1 MTKKSLQHHE
11 TNPSVDSDQTC
22 PSHQGA
28 ATAANHAAQQAEDQR
43 RLEQRLG
50 QIRQKILVLSGKGG
64 VGKSTVAANL
74 AMSLALAGHKV
85 GLLDIDI
92 HGPSIPKLLGL
103 ENEACGP
110 TAEVNVIEPV
120 PLGENLKVM
129 SIGFLLRSPRDA
141 VVWRGPLKFKVIQ
154 QFLADVMWGPLDV
167 LVIDSPPGTGDEPLT
182 VGQLIGR
189 PASAIV
195 VTTPQDVALA
205 DVRRS
210 ITFCQQLQLQVLG
223 VVENMSGF
231 ACPHCGKTTDLFKSG
246 GGERLAQEMG
256 VPFLGKVPLDPQVV
270 DSGDAGTPLVQRF
283 AETPTAR
290 AFANIAKPILSNL
303 EETYSHTCVC
313 NQESKHMKIAIP
325 HENGRL
331 HGHFGGCREFA
342 LIELDPEK
350 KVALRTE
357 VLPAPDHQPGAFPRW
372 LREQGVEVVIAGGIG
387 KRALEIFARH
397 GIAVRAGTPD
407 ARIETLVASF
417 LSGQLTAS
425 PDGCEHHGH
434 DHDHG
439 HGHHHHHHHGHC
451 HEHEAEDRH

>member
-1 MTKKSLQHHE
+1 ME
-11 TNPSVDSDQTC
+11 SDRPC
-22 PSHQGA
+22 PTPHAASTAVNQGA
-28 ATAANHAAQQAEDQR
+28 QAAEDQR

-64 VGKSTVAANL
+64 VGKSTVATNL
-74 AMSLALAGHKV
+74 AMSLALAGYKV

-92 HGPSIPKLLGL
+92 HGPSIPTLLGL

-110 TAEVNVIEPV
+110 TAAVNVIEPV

-167 LVIDSPPGTGDEPLT
+167 LIVDSPPGTGDEPLT

-210 ITFCQQLQLQVLG
+210 ITFCQQLHLQVLG

-231 ACPHCGKTTDLFKSG
+231 VCPHCGKTTDLFKSG
-246 GGERLAQEMG
+246 GGERLAQEMD

-283 AETPTAR
+283 AESPTAL

-303 EETYSHTCVC
+303 QETYSHTCVC
-313 NQESKHMKIAIP
+313 KQESKRMKIAIP
-325 HENGRL
+325 LSAGRL
-331 HGHFGGCREFA
+331 AEHFGHCEQFA
-342 LIELDPEK
+342 LLDADTTSK
-350 KVALRTE
+350 Q
-357 VLPAPDHQPGAFPRW
+357 VLKQTRVVPPPHEPGVLPRW
-372 LREQGVEVVIAGGIG
+372 LHEQGAQVIIAGGMG
-387 KRALEIFARH
+387 RRALDLFAQNGITVHAGVAGRTPEETVQAFLDGALGNTAPTCGH
-397 GIAVRAGTPD
+397 GRG
-407 ARIETLVASF
+407 E
-417 LSGQLTAS
+417 
-425 PDGCEHHGH
+425 
-434 DHDHG
+434 
-439 HGHHHHHHHGHC
+439 GHHHECQHGHA
-451 HEHEAEDRH
+451 H

>member
-1 MTKKSLQHHE
+1 MTSQSHAHSHPQ
-11 TNPSVDSDQTC
+11 TPSPSGNSC
-22 PSHQGA
+22 PSHDAPPKPSDA
-28 ATAANHAAQQAEDQR
+28 ARQQEEDQR
-43 RLEQRLG
+43 RLTERLSH
-50 QIRQKILVLSGKGG
+50 IREKILVLSGKGG

-92 HGPSIPKLLGL
+92 HGPSIPKLMGL

-154 QFLADVMWGPLDV
+154 QFLADVAWGPLDV
-167 LVIDSPPGTGDEPLT
+167 LVIDSPPGTGDEPLSVAQL
-182 VGQLIGR
+182 VGH

-210 ITFCQQLQLQVLG
+210 ITFCQQLHLQILG

-231 ACPHCGKTTDLFKSG
+231 VCPHCGKTTDLFKSG

-283 AETPTAR
+283 AESPTAL

-303 EETYSHTCVC
+303 QETHSHTCVC
-313 NQESKHMKIAIP
+313 KQETKRMKIAIP
-325 HENGRL
+325 LSAGRL
-331 HGHFGGCREFA
+331 AEHFGHCEQFA
-342 LIELDPEK
+342 LLDTDATSKRILKQTMVVPPPHEPG
-350 KVALRTE
+350 
-357 VLPAPDHQPGAFPRW
+357 VLPRW
-372 LREQGVEVVIAGGIG
+372 LHEQGAQVIIAGGMG
-387 KRALEIFARH
+387 RRAVDLFAQN
-397 GIAVRAGTPD
+397 GIAVHAAVAGRTPE
-407 ARIETLVASF
+407 ETVQAF
-417 LSGQLTAS
+417 F
-425 PDGCEHHGH
+425 DGALGNATPTCGHGRGDGSHHECHHGH
-434 DHDHG
+434 TH
-439 HGHHHHHHHGHC
+439 
-451 HEHEAEDRH
+451 